1 MQHQRSWSS
10 VNDLSTPP
18 KKLRQWHQMVAAG
31 DSLAWRLR
39 VPLTIIGLLILYFC
53 RVFLVS
59 RLDQFALAESLSE
72 GISKIRTKCAAA
84 LRGGTGGCSPQI
96 ERVLT
101 YCAER
106 INGGEEGMLKP
117 GDSANELVLHYVAL
131 TIRHGDRSAIHSMPG
146 SLSYF
151 DPDNAEASSSNK
163 KRKKSGGK
171 PHPLYGLDFLD
182 SRALDYIPHLSSF
195 EVRPLQGSTA
205 SSASDSSASVA
216 ETVKHNLKRSLD
228 PSSIFKVP
236 DTQLEPGMLTTR
248 GFMQHV
254 VLGKSLAKSYE
265 VLLKGVHSPR
275 NLYIRSTNYAR
286 TVQSVAALVLGLA
299 PEIGGAARTTH
310 PALGVLTSGPDALSP
325 GDGESKVVI
334 ESHVDEEAEVM
345 HGIGLKLSSHT
356 VDASGEKALTGS
368 CDKAVSLAK
377 AQKSAFSIAPSVQ
390 SSLEALFTP
399 RHLKNAAGGEE
410 GEAGGGGVRGRF
422 VTDLADASVPH
433 LCHNEELPCSSD
445 GAGCMSEQLLGQLM
459 VQADAAFCQRYTGT
473 HGGAE
478 ATRLSIYPFLS
489 EVLSNLKSQ
498 SAAFV
503 PSSSKGAK
511 GAKDAKGKRMP
522 PPTEAELKEG
532 QRVKLSIF
540 SGHDTVIAPVLAG
553 LGAYTGKACVWPP
566 YASRIA
572 FELWRPKALPS
583 NPADVAW
590 YVRVVF
596 NGKDISSVIPACVAE
611 RAAQK
616 NRSTLKTKMC
626 SLAAISAQV
635 ESLLRPASTLR
646 EACAL

>member
-1 MQHQRSWSS
+1 
-10 VNDLSTPP
+10 
-18 KKLRQWHQMVAAG
+18 MVAAG

-39 VPLTIIGLLILYFC
+39 VPLAIVGLLILYLC

-59 RLDQFALAESLSE
+59 HVEQLALAERLSE
-72 GISKIRTKCAAA
+72 GIVKIRTKCAAA
-84 LRGGTGGCSPQI
+84 LRGGSGGCSPQI
-96 ERVLT
+96 ERVLS

-146 SLSYF
+146 ALPYF
-151 DPDNAEASSSNK
+151 DPDDAEANNK
-163 KRKKSGGK
+163 SKRKSGGGK
-171 PHPLYGLDFLD
+171 PHPLYGQDFLD

-195 EVRPLQGSTA
+195 EVRPLVGSAA
-205 SSASDSSASVA
+205 SSASDSSASASAA
-216 ETVKHNLKRSLD
+216 ETVKHNLKLSLD

-236 DTQLEPGMLTTR
+236 DTRLEPGLLTTR

-265 VLLKGVHSPR
+265 SLLKGVHSPR

-299 PEIGGAARTTH
+299 PEIGGATRSAH
-310 PALGVLTSGPDALSP
+310 PALGVLTAGPEPMST

-334 ESHVDEEAEVM
+334 ESYIEEEAEVM

-356 VDASGEKALTGS
+356 VDASGEKALAGS

-377 AQKSAFSIAPSVQ
+377 AQKSSFSIAPSVQ
-390 SSLEALFTP
+390 SSLEALFSP
-399 RHLKNAAGGEE
+399 RPKTASGGAEGAGG
-410 GEAGGGGVRGRF
+410 GGGGGVRERF

-433 LCHNEELPCSSD
+433 MCHNEELPCSSD

-459 VQADAAFCQRYTGT
+459 VQADAAFCQRYTGSQ
-473 HGGAE
+473 GGAD

-489 EVLSNLKSQ
+489 EVLSNLQSQ
-498 SAAFV
+498 AAAFV
-503 PSSSKGAK
+503 PAPSKGTK
-511 GAKDAKGKRMP
+511 GTKGTKGKKL
-522 PPTEAELKEG
+522 PPTEADLKEG

-572 FELWRPKALPS
+572 FELWRPKADP
-583 NPADVAW
+583 VAW

-611 RAAQK
+611 RAAKK
-616 NRSTLKTKMC
+616 NRSTIKTKMC
-626 SLAAISAQV
+626 SLAALSAQV
-635 ESLLRPASTLR
+635 ESLLKPASTLR